1 MLPRVIV
8 VCALCAYHAL
18 TIEKA
23 RQLLEAA
30 MQYAG
35 HRRAVE
41 KAGVPAGW
49 SAAAAIEKLEGAIRT
64 GEGKRGSAL
73 LPHKTLAAARAEVAE
88 LKALQAKE
96 RAAAEKAA
104 EEKAAAEQ
112 AAAEQAAAEKAAAE
126 KAAAEQAAAEQAA
139 AEQAAAEKAVAEK
152 FAASDATLKGHTNS
166 VTSVCSLRGG
176 RLASGSVDKTV
187 RVWWAAMGKCVAT
200 L

>member
-1 MLPRVIV
+1 MLTRVIV
-8 VCALCAYHAL
+8 VCARCAYHAL
-18 TIEKA
+18 TIEKARLDA

-41 KAGVPAGW
+41 KALDEGRSGGGGEGGGGEVGVPAGW

-96 RAAAEKAA
+96 RAAAEKLA
-104 EEKAAAEQ
+104 EERKAEAKQRAL
-112 AAAEQAAAEKAAAE
+112 EKARL
-126 KAAAEQAAAEQAA
+126 
-139 AEQAAAEKAVAEK
+139 V
-152 FAASDATLKGHTNS
+152 L
-166 VTSVCSLRGG
+166 
-176 RLASGSVDKTV
+176 LASCYVLTMCFTACLRYAPCTYYVLAV
-187 RVWWAAMGKCVAT
+187 RS

>member
-1 MLPRVIV
+1 MLTRVILAY
-8 VCALCAYHAL
+8 ALCAYRAL

-49 SAAAAIEKLEGAIRT
+49 SAAAAIEKLEGAIRK

-73 LPHKTLAAARAEVAE
+73 LPRETLAAAHAEVAE

-96 RAAAEKAA
+96 RAAAEKLA
-104 EEKAAAEQ
+104 EEDAKQRAV
-112 AAAEQAAAEKAAAE
+112 EKARP
-126 KAAAEQAAAEQAA
+126 
-139 AEQAAAEKAVAEK
+139 V
-152 FAASDATLKGHTNS
+152 L
-166 VTSVCSLRGG
+166 
-176 RLASGSVDKTV
+176 LASRYVLTMCLTACLRYAPCTYYVLAVQTAKLVSCHAHTMH
-187 RVWWAAMGKCVAT
+187 AC
-200 L
+200 

>member
-1 MLPRVIV
+1 MLPRAIV

-49 SAAAAIEKLEGAIRT
+49 SAAAAIEQLEGAIRK

-73 LPHKTLAAARAEVAE
+73 LPHETLAAARAEVAE

-96 RAAAEKAA
+96 RAAAEKLA
-104 EEKAAAEQ
+104 EERKAEAKQRALE
-112 AAAEQAAAEKAAAE
+112 A
-126 KAAAEQAAAEQAA
+126 
-139 AEQAAAEKAVAEK
+139 
-152 FAASDATLKGHTNS
+152 
-166 VTSVCSLRGG
+166 
-176 RLASGSVDKTV
+176 RLT
-187 RVWWAAMGKCVAT
+187 C
-200 L
+200 